1 MTHIEKLQNQVEN
14 LRSQILNID
23 KERYEI
29 EKEMLTKINDYILEC
44 FSKDIDK
51 DIIVK
56 TNSWGVSFKIFDK
69 SASYLKD
76 IFEIN
81 FKENY
86 SFKRNEP
93 KYEDIYLNYYTT
105 YADNEFEYKRLENLG
120 KVASIMREMK
130 DQILLS
136 INSICEF
143 YNNKIWEEKYSQR
156 VNELETQIKEINSE
170 IKSIQIE
177 ENKNKLFN
185 EGLMF
190 KSGLHIRLKGNFE
203 PKLNY
208 LKLINVS
215 KSGKKA
221 DAEYSYFN
229 GGNTFI
235 EEGVNV
241 ERIISQIINV
251 S

>member
-1 MTHIEKLQNQVEN
+1 MLQVKITILDFIDLVNSRKL
-14 LRSQILNID
+14 ILNQND
-23 KERYEI
+23 L
-29 EKEMLTKINDYILEC
+29 EKIL
-44 FSKDIDK
+44 D
-51 DIIVK
+51 
-56 TNSWGVSFKIFDK
+56 
-69 SASYLKD
+69 
-76 IFEIN
+76 
-81 FKENY
+81 
-86 SFKRNEP
+86 
-93 KYEDIYLNYYTT
+93 
-105 YADNEFEYKRLENLG
+105 
-120 KVASIMREMK
+120 
-130 DQILLS
+130 
-136 INSICEF
+136 
-143 YNNKIWEEKYSQR
+143 
-156 VNELETQIKEINSE
+156 E
-170 IKSIQIE
+170 IKIIQIE

-185 EGLMF
+185 EGLTF

-208 LKLINVS
+208 LKLINIS

>member
-1 MTHIEKLQNQVEN
+1 MTLIEKLQNQVEN
-14 LRSQILNID
+14 LKSQVLNIN

-29 EKEMLTKINDYILEC
+29 EKEMETKLNDYFSGY

-56 TNSWGVSFKIFDK
+56 TNSGGVYFKMVDK
-69 SASYLKD
+69 DTNYLKD
-76 IFEIN
+76 IFNIN

-86 SFKRNEP
+86 SLKRDEP
-93 KYEDIYLNYYTT
+93 KYKDIYLNYYTT
-105 YADNEFEYKRLENLG
+105 WADNEFEYKRLENLG
-120 KVASIMREMK
+120 KVALIMREMK

-136 INSICEF
+136 INNISKF
-143 YNNKIWEEKYSQR
+143 YDNKVWEGKYYER
-156 VNELETQIKEINSE
+156 VNELETQIKGINSE
-170 IKSIQIE
+170 IKNIQKE

-185 EGLMF
+185 EGLTF
-190 KSGLHIRLKGNFE
+190 ESGLYVRLKGNFE
-203 PKLNY
+203 PRISY

-221 DAEYSYFN
+221 DAEYSSFN
-229 GGNTFI
+229 GNTFI

-241 ERIISQIINV
+241 ERIISQVI
-251 S
+251 SAS